1 MTKKNDDKT
10 IDKKTKTKPKTTK
23 KIVKKI
29 INIDKEINNSF
40 EDEFTYDSIL
50 EALVKK
56 TQPTISGS
64 SNNSEKKNDTANNPD
79 FLPVVALRDIV
90 IYPNTISP
98 LFIGRDKSINAVTN
112 AMQAGRQVFIVIQ
125 KDNGIT
131 DINIDNLYNIGVVGT
146 IIQCIRLP
154 DNTFKLLVD
163 SHYRAEV
170 TEYTNNKNYLTAKIK
185 KLNTV
190 TSEENQSKA
199 IIRQILASLLEYA
212 KLNKRVDENSITY
225 IEDIQDPH
233 LFCDT
238 AISYLPFE
246 CKKKQEMLSILVASE
261 RLEKLYAHIIDEI
274 DILEA
279 ERTVQDR
286 VKEQMD
292 KNHKEYYLHEQ
303 IKAIK
308 KELGEKDGN
317 TEAVD
322 KYEHLLKTLK
332 LSKEAYEKADEEIKR
347 LSTMTASSSE
357 HIRSYLDW
365 LFAVPWNILND
376 KKDVNIDTA
385 ETILNTSHYG
395 LDKVKE
401 IILEYI
407 AVQMNTTKTRSAIL
421 CLYGPPG
428 VGKTSLVK
436 SIAQSMGRKY
446 VKIALGGL
454 RDEAEI
460 RGHRRTYIGALPG
473 KIIQAMKKAGTSDPI
488 ILLDEIDKLNSDH
501 RGDPSSA
508 LLEALDPEQNNEFN
522 DHYLEVGYDLSN
534 VMFIATANSLS
545 MQRPLLDRLEIIKVP
560 SYLEHE
566 KLEICKRH
574 IVAKQLELIG
584 LPTDSIKFKDDAIKY
599 IINHYTRESGV
610 RELERLVAKIIRKN
624 LIKMMKNGDIVKPAH
639 IHVDNPEKTSDSSKK
654 DASITSALAKMDP
667 AILKE
672 KFLLNITVKIVEKDL
687 GAKKYTDNEM
697 EKRDLV
703 GITNGLAYTE
713 VGGDV
718 LMIEAVKTPSM
729 KSELKIT
736 GKLGEVM
743 KESAQTAFSHVSA
756 HYYKYGI
763 DLNDLNK
770 NNIHIHFPDGATP
783 KDGPSAGAAI
793 TTTIISLFTGIP
805 VRHDIAMTG
814 EINLHGKVM
823 PIGGLREK
831 MTAAI
836 RFGMKVICIPKE
848 NNKDLEEVP
857 DYVKKSCEIVLC
869 DTIDDVLEHALITKL
884 KPLTQ
889 IEIKE
894 MLDKMN
900 KKD

>member
-1 MTKKNDDKT
+1 MAIKD
-10 IDKKTKTKPKTTK
+10 DKKTIKPRIKTK
-23 KIVKKI
+23 KIKADIIDVVDIVNVLMKKKQGVVDGDTEKYDKI
-29 INIDKEINNSF
+29 IKAEIGKKK
-40 EDEFTYDSIL
+40 
-50 EALVKK
+50 VK
-56 TQPTISGS
+56 
-64 SNNSEKKNDTANNPD
+64 DLD
-79 FLPVVALRDIV
+79 WLPVVPLRDIV
-90 IYPNTISP
+90 VYPNTVSP
-98 LFIGRDKSINAVTN
+98 LFIGREKSIHSVTN
-112 AMQAGRQVFIVIQ
+112 AMQKGRKVFIVVQ
-125 KDNGIT
+125 KDSTVG
-131 DINIDNLYNIGVVGT
+131 DIDIKNLNNIGVVGT

-154 DNTFKLLVD
+154 DDTFKLLVD
-163 SHYRAEV
+163 ANYRAESL
-170 TEYTNNKNYLTAKIK
+170 EYQDNGIQILAKLK
-185 KLNTV
+185 KLETIDSDEHQ
-190 TSEENQSKA
+190 TKA
-199 IIRQILASLLEYA
+199 IMRQILLSLTEYA
-212 KLNKRVDENSITY
+212 KLNKRIDESSITY
-225 IEDIQDPH
+225 IEDIKEPH

-238 AISYLPFE
+238 AVSYLPLE
-246 CKKKQEMLSILVASE
+246 HKIKQDMLGILVASD
-261 RLEKLYAHIIDEI
+261 RLEKLYAHILDEI
-274 DILEA
+274 DILKA
-279 ERTVQDR
+279 EKTVQDR
-286 VKEQMD
+286 VKENMD

-322 KYEHLLKTLK
+322 KYANLLKTLK
-332 LSKEAYEKADEEIKR
+332 LSKEAYDKADEEIKR
-347 LSTMTASSSE
+347 LATVSASSSE

-365 LFAVPWNILND
+365 LFAVPWQVLSD
-376 KKDVNIDTA
+376 KNTVTIDTA
-385 ETILNTSHYG
+385 EKILNTTHYG

-401 IILEYI
+401 VILEYI

-436 SIAQSMGRKY
+436 SIAESMGRKY
-446 VKIALGGL
+446 VKIALGGV

-574 IVAKQLELIG
+574 ILSKQLELIG
-584 LPTDSIKFKDDAIKY
+584 LPTTSIVFKDDAIKD
-599 IINHYTRESGV
+599 IIEHYTRESGV

-624 LIKMMKNGDIVKPAH
+624 LIKMMKNGSIIKPAT
-639 IHVDNPEKTSDSSKK
+639 IIEPEKIEGHIVQASS
-654 DASITSALAKMDP
+654 LAKMEP
-667 AILKE
+667 AILSPDFKT
-672 KFLLNITVKIVEKDL
+672 LQITSKIVERDL
-687 GAKKYTDNEM
+687 GAKKYIDNEF
-697 EKRDLV
+697 EKQDQV
-703 GITNGLAYTE
+703 GVTNGLAYTE

-718 LMIEAVKTPSM
+718 LTIEAVKTPAT
-729 KSELKIT
+729 KGEIKIT
-736 GKLGEVM
+736 GKLGDVM
-743 KESAQTAFSHVSA
+743 KESAQAAFSHVSA
-756 HYYKYGI
+756 NYAKYGI
-763 DLNDLNK
+763 KLHDLNSH
-770 NNIHIHFPDGATP
+770 NIHVHVPDGATP
-783 KDGPSAGAAI
+783 KDGPSAGAAM

-805 VRHDIAMTG
+805 VRHDLAMTG
-814 EINLHGKVM
+814 EITLRGKVL

-836 RFGMKVICIPKE
+836 RLGMKVICIPKE

-857 DYVKKSCEIVLC
+857 DYVKKACEIVLC
-869 DTIDDVLEHALITKL
+869 DTIDDVLKHALIKKI
-884 KPLTQ
+884 KPLSKL
-889 IEIKE
+889 EIDE
-894 MLDKMN
+894 MLNKMN
-900 KKD
+900 SRIS